1 MIKTIRHQT
10 YHKVVKH
17 TFREQFA
24 TGAGRG
30 KKIQPVENH
39 SEIYVMIEVQKNMKY
54 YFHNI
59 FSTKYLLVLITCM
72 LFVN

>member
-24 TGAGRG
+24 TGASRG
-30 KKIQPVENH
+30 KKMQSVSGAAKYDPEGGETRILGQTVR
-39 SEIYVMIEVQKNMKY
+39 MKIES
-54 YFHNI
+54 F
-59 FSTKYLLVLITCM
+59 FW
-72 LFVN
+72 F